1 MECVGGIGPNMRQK
15 RKQEDT
21 LGVNVPCVSDGND
34 VSRCETRNILDDI
47 RGSQP

>member
-1 MECVGGIGPNMRQK
+1 MECVGGIGHN